1 MIICSCNVITTK
13 AIMAAVDEIRAAD
26 PDMLITP
33 GLIYKVMNVKPNC
46 GVCLCHIC
54 ELVHNA
60 DAPSPPRL
68 AAHVCRPS
76 GKPSKPQKSN
86 AVSVDTNLE

>member
-1 MIICSCNVITTK
+1 
-13 AIMAAVDEIRAAD
+13 MAAVDAIRATD

-33 GLIYKVMNVKPNC
+33 GLIYKVLNVKPNC

-68 AAHVCRPS
+68 AEHVCRPS
-76 GKPSKPQKSN
+76 GRPIKLRISN
-86 AVSVDTNLE
+86 PDPVDRNLE

>member
-1 MIICSCNVITTK
+1 MIVCSCNVITSK
-13 AIMAAVDEIRAAD
+13 AIMAAVDKIRSTN

-33 GLIYKVMNVKPNC
+33 GLIYKMLNVKPNC

-68 AAHVCRPS
+68 AKHVCRPS
-76 GKPSKPQKSN
+76 GRPSKLRKINPIL
-86 AVSVDTNLE
+86 VDRNLE